1 MIPGEVDLLCNWRF
15 STEST
20 AEELEARAR
29 AILDKYNLK
38 YEANF
43 NLSGHPF
50 LTAEG
55 PLVHAVE
62 QAIQKYLDDLDG
74 ELPCNLFDTVI
85 SEIEQPML
93 KTVLRHCDNNQSR
106 TASCLGI
113 NRGTLRKKLKQYH
126 IDH

>member
-1 MIPGEVDLLCNWRF
+1 VLNDACGTTW
-15 STEST
+15 
-20 AEELEARAR
+20 
-29 AILDKYNLK
+29 
-38 YEANF
+38 
-43 NLSGHPF
+43 
-50 LTAEG
+50 
-55 PLVHAVE
+55 LVSVVKKKNTSQLQQSVE
-62 QAIQKYLDDLDG
+62 QAIRKYLEDLDG

-126 IDH
+126 IEH

>member
-1 MIPGEVDLLCNWRF
+1 MLTNAGDATWLESVAQKKKTSLLQQ
-15 STEST
+15 S
-20 AEELEARAR
+20 
-29 AILDKYNLK
+29 
-38 YEANF
+38 
-43 NLSGHPF
+43 
-50 LTAEG
+50 
-55 PLVHAVE
+55 VE
-62 QAIQKYLDDLDG
+62 QAIRKYLDDLDG

-93 KTVLRHCDNNQSR
+93 ETVLRHCDNNQSK

>member
-1 MIPGEVDLLCNWRF
+1 MMSAQGATWLVSVTTKKKTSLLQQ
-15 STEST
+15 SVEK
-20 AEELEARAR
+20 
-29 AILDKYNLK
+29 AIR
-38 YEANF
+38 
-43 NLSGHPF
+43 
-50 LTAEG
+50 
-55 PLVHAVE
+55 
-62 QAIQKYLDDLDG
+62 KYLDDLDG

-126 IDH
+126 IEH